1 MSSLD
6 SQDVGIDGPR
16 LISLKRQPES
26 FKQSVEELD
35 LRGCDGV
42 TDLGLTQLLPE
53 LERLLVL
60 NLEDCPEVTSK
71 MLETVKTYCPKPW
84 YLLTDVDFS
93 DQLDLLDALPLLEN

>member
-60 NLEDCPEVTSK
+60 NLETIRISLP
-71 MLETVKTYCPKPW
+71 KTNVSCW
-84 YLLTDVDFS
+84 
-93 DQLDLLDALPLLEN
+93 LPLNLWGEISDIRKTNRLFEQFLILHK